1 MSNMNDTLL
10 YNGGLELLK
19 QFLQKWLLDN
29 NEETNRESYRI
40 FLPKTYYKDLD
51 LMFAFPV
58 YKIEERMC
66 KLVSWII
73 FNVTKNMPDTIID
86 NWIEVYNDSLIDFDF
101 EMVRGLIESYYNIFV
116 LEINTS
122 RLMEYPE
129 LSEVEKRKVR
139 AYEEDYQTELK
150 KLKFKAYDLNLDER
164 IKTLENE
171 NLAQEFDV
179 PEVEMKE
186 KTDYEYALEMLE
198 GNNSENRKYE
208 FDWKTPH
215 RLKYVS
221 DDALELAYLFLKY
234 GQGKIKNAER
244 MIKDPNGNP
253 LKEKYWVF
261 ESNIKGFC
269 NFDSTTLNDLKEQV
283 KKEGSAAELFNYKG
297 NEFAI
302 YNSSSFDFI
311 CFGCKYQTCPK
322 MLAAYI
328 LYLKNN
334 EMLEGALEE
343 RRKFIEETKT
353 ENSFFRFKWNVKEG
367 LKNVD
372 ENIFKYAEELVK
384 RNIVYVKTLLKRN
397 GNIEICSALGCQ
409 DFKAMNAE
417 IDKLPEKV
425 EYKAPRSWLE
435 RKTQMEKLGFC
446 DAYTCLLNACPYEV
460 AGYIYYLIHS
470 GQEKQIE
477 EDRLY
482 YASHKEEIDKQNQ
495 LRKEEALEKIASN
508 KNNILERFGEYK
520 NTISNIKNLVDELFN
535 YQTFNMHCFIQC
547 DDEVERNKFIDI
559 IFNELRNS
567 GKIIRTRGMSLQNF
581 TVMNAHYT
589 GGEYKDKDGKTLRD
603 RKGTA
608 YVSEREVR
616 YNLSEEKT
624 LYILDNITEFIRDYN
639 IYQKENKDYQKGELK
654 KKQFEHVIKLLTS
667 TSNSYFILVGTEEEK
682 EKLLAL
688 DSRLKY
694 IYGNYIYAIP
704 GLSIEEMFK
713 IYKNNIKPQLINQFR
728 ENEEIYKKQFSE
740 YVSLNK
746 SFIPFSDRELV
757 IYLANYTNSKDSIE
771 FPDNVYKKETI
782 DESLKN
788 IIGLQNVKG
797 KLKEFEKYM
806 LFQVKAKANN
816 MNLKSS
822 NMHMIFT
829 GNPGTGKTTVA
840 RIMAKMLYDLGML
853 KENKLVEVEKKDLI
867 ASYLG
872 QTASKTSDVIEKA
885 LGGVLFI
892 DEAYSLTENKDSYGK
907 EAMATLIKAMEDKK
921 DELVV
926 IFAGYKNE
934 MKTFLDSNSGIASR
948 IGYTFDFSDY
958 SSDELVEI
966 FKVKMTNMGF
976 EIEEGVTNHIKNIC
990 EYFSKRKDFGNGR
1003 FIDKLIQEIIIKHS
1017 NNEEADLKKI
1027 TENDIPEIEQLTVSS
1042 SNYNNVN
1049 LKKQFES
1056 IVGMTNL
1063 KEKIKEFTSYIKFMK
1078 DAQNV
1083 GINIPEQNMHMIF
1096 TGNPGTGKTTVA
1108 RIIAHLLFD
1117 MGFIHENKLIEVER
1131 KDLIGEYLG
1140 QTAPKTA
1147 DVIEKA
1153 MGGVLFIDEAYSL
1166 ANGHKLGYDYGAE
1179 AIATLIKAMED
1190 HKGEFI
1196 VIFAGYKREMQE
1208 FINMNPGIAS
1218 RVGYTFDFPDYS
1230 ADELE
1235 EIFYRKISALGF
1247 RFDDNV
1253 KEKVHGVMQYF
1264 ESVENIGNGRFVD
1277 KVVQNT
1283 LLKMAQNRSAELS
1296 QILPEH
1302 IPTIKE
1308 MTDTLLG
1315 GKDMIDPTKIS
1326 EESLKKTA
1334 AHEVGHATVSYL
1346 LTEKLGIKKI
1356 TIKAEGMGTLGYV
1369 KYKDQEEYLIYKKS
1383 FILNRIKTF
1392 LAGMVAEAVYF
1403 GEHANGNTSDLEQA
1417 TNYAYDMITKYGMSD
1432 LGYAQ
1437 IKNPE
1442 GEVAKLVFIEQ
1453 NKILKA
1459 CYDETYE
1466 LIKKYKKNMDYVVEY
1481 LLKEGEITEE
1491 EFIKVFNEN
1500 NKFVI
1505 DKNVLE

>member
-1 MSNMNDTLL
+1 MNDTLL

-19 QFLQKWLLDN
+19 QFLEKWLIDN
-29 NEETNRESYRI
+29 HEEDDKDSYKI
-40 FLPKTYYKDLD
+40 FLPKTYYNESELI
-51 LMFAFPV
+51 FEFPI
-58 YKIEERMC
+58 YKTEEGKC
-66 KLVSWII
+66 KLVSWIN
-73 FNVTKNMPDTIID
+73 FNVTKNTPVSIIE
-86 NWIEVYNDSLIDFDF
+86 NKIEIYNETLIDFDF
-101 EMVRGLIESYYNIFV
+101 EMVRGKIEAYYNLLV
-116 LEINTS
+116 LELNTT
-122 RLMEYPE
+122 RLNQYPE
-129 LSEVEKRKVR
+129 LLEVEKRKVK
-139 AYEEDYQTELK
+139 AYEEDYQVELK
-150 KLKFKAYDLNLDER
+150 KLNFKEYEKNIYE
-164 IKTLENE
+164 ENE
-171 NLAQEFDV
+171 DVQEETVDEFIDV
-179 PEVEMKE
+179 EENDITE

-198 GNNSENRKYE
+198 GNNSENKKYE
-208 FDWKTPH
+208 FEWKTPH

-221 DDALELAYLFLKY
+221 DDALELAYLFLKN

-253 LKEKYWVF
+253 VKEKYWIF

-269 NFDSTTLNDLKEQV
+269 NFDDTTLNDLKEKV
-283 KKEGSAAELFNYKG
+283 KREGSSSELFNFKG
-297 NEFAI
+297 NEFSI
-302 YNSSSFDFI
+302 YNHSSFDFI
-311 CFGCKYQTCPK
+311 CFGCKFQTCPK

-334 EMLEGALEE
+334 EMLKDALEE
-343 RRKFIEETKT
+343 RRKFIEETNTK
-353 ENSFFRFKWNVKEG
+353 NSFFRFEWNVKEG

-372 ENIFKYAEELVK
+372 ENIFKYSEELVK
-384 RNIVYVKTLLKRN
+384 RNIVYVKTLLRRN
-397 GNIEICSALGCQ
+397 GNVEICSALGCQ

-417 IDKLPEKV
+417 IDKLPDKV
-425 EYKAPRSWLE
+425 DYKVSRNWLE
-435 RKTQMEKLGFC
+435 RKNQMEKFDFC
-446 DAYTCLLNACPYEV
+446 NAYTCLLNACPYEI

-470 GQEKQIE
+470 GKEKQIE

-482 YASHKEEIDKQNQ
+482 YANHRDEIDKNNK
-495 LRKEEALEKIASN
+495 LRKEQALERIANN
-508 KNNILERFGEYK
+508 KNNILERFGEYR
-520 NTISNIKNLVDELFN
+520 NTISNIKNLVDELSN
-535 YQTFNMHCFIQC
+535 YQTFNMHCFVQC
-547 DDEVERNKFIDI
+547 DDEVERNKFIDK
-559 IFNELRNS
+559 IFNELKNS
-567 GKIIRTRGMSLQNF
+567 GKIIRTRDMSLQNF
-581 TVMNAHYT
+581 TVMNAHYV
-589 GGEYKDKDGKTLRD
+589 GGEYKDKDGKILRD

-608 YVSEREVR
+608 YISDREVK
-616 YNLSEEKT
+616 YTLSEEKT
-624 LYILDNITEFIRDYN
+624 LYVLDNITEFIRDYN

-682 EKLLAL
+682 ERLLAI

-694 IYGNYIYAIP
+694 IYGNYVYAIP
-704 GLSIEEMFK
+704 GLSIEDMFK

-728 ENEEIYKKQFSE
+728 ENEELYKKKFSE

-757 IYLANYTNSKDSIE
+757 SYLANYTNSKDTIE
-771 FPDNVYKKETI
+771 FPDNVYKKETVE
-782 DESLKN
+782 ESLKN

-806 LFQVKAKANN
+806 LFQMKAKANN

-853 KENKLVEVEKKDLI
+853 KENKLVEVEKKDLV
-867 ASYLG
+867 ASYMG
-872 QTASKTSDVIEKA
+872 QTASKTSEVIEKA

-892 DEAYSLTENKDSYGK
+892 DEAYSLTEDKDPYGK

-921 DELVV
+921 EELVV

-958 SSDELVEI
+958 SADELVEI
-966 FKVKMTNMGF
+966 FNLKMINMGF
-976 EIEEGVTNHIKNIC
+976 EIEFSVNNQIKNIC
-990 EYFSKRKDFGNGR
+990 EYFTKRKDFGNGR

-1017 NNEEADLKKI
+1017 NNDDVDLKKI
-1027 TENDIPEIEQLTVSS
+1027 TVKDIPAIDQLTVSS
-1042 SNYNNVN
+1042 NNYNNVDV
-1049 LKKQFES
+1049 KEQFES
-1056 IVGMTNL
+1056 IVGMTKL
-1063 KEKIKEFTSYIKFMK
+1063 KEKVKEFTSYIKFVK

-1083 GINIPEQNMHMIF
+1083 GINIPGQNMHMIF

-1117 MGFIHENKLIEVER
+1117 MGFIHENKLLEVER
-1131 KDLIGEYLG
+1131 KDLIASYVG
-1140 QTAPKTA
+1140 QTAPKTNE
-1147 DVIEKA
+1147 VIEKA

-1166 ANGHKLGYDYGAE
+1166 TQNSYSANDYGGE

-1196 VIFAGYKREMQE
+1196 VIFAGYKDEMKN
-1208 FINMNPGIAS
+1208 FIESNPGIAS

-1235 EIFYRKISALGF
+1235 EIFYRKVTSLGF
-1247 RFDDNV
+1247 KYEDDV
-1253 KEKVHGVMQYF
+1253 KEKVHGIMQYF

-1283 LLKMAQNRSAELS
+1283 LLKMAQNRNSELS
-1296 QILPEH
+1296 KILPEH
-1302 IPTIKE
+1302 IPTVKE

-1315 GKDMIDPTKIS
+1315 GKEMIDPSKIS
-1326 EESLKKTA
+1326 EESLRKTA
-1334 AHEVGHATVSYL
+1334 AHEVGHATVCYL
-1346 LTEKLGIKKI
+1346 LTQKLGIKKI
-1356 TIKAEGMGTLGYV
+1356 TVKAEGMGTLGYV
-1369 KYKDQEEYLIYKKS
+1369 KYKENDEYLIYKKS
-1383 FILNRIKTF
+1383 FLLNRIKTC
-1392 LAGMVAEAVYF
+1392 LAGMIAEDVYF

-1417 TNYAYDMITKYGMSD
+1417 TNLAYNMITKYGMSD

-1442 GEVAKLVFIEQ
+1442 GEIAKLVFMEQ
-1453 NKILKA
+1453 NKILKV

-1466 LIKKYKKNMDYVVEY
+1466 LINKYKKNMDYVVEY
-1481 LLKEGEITEE
+1481 LLEKGEITEE

-1505 DKNVLE
+1505 DKNIIE